1 MGKSRSYEIIE
12 FRKLIM
18 NQIVQSKELVKLLG
32 EENSEYPEDTIPYTR
47 VFPHEY
53 IPDKILETDRFINF
67 EISAALDQTNRTFI
81 FLCCLSSRRYTI
93 C

>member
-32 EENSEYPEDTIPYTR
+32 EENS
-47 VFPHEY
+47 
-53 IPDKILETDRFINF
+53 
-67 EISAALDQTNRTFI
+67 
-81 FLCCLSSRRYTI
+81 
-93 C
+93 